1 MTDKERKEKIQE
13 LIAKWTPLAAH
24 GVKLSLGFPKYGS
37 LVISHK
43 KPIIGTTTEF
53 IDGLLIGAGLAPS
66 YYGDYGPCGGSVP
79 WIEWKGPRTCKL
91 AAHFDLIGL

>member
-1 MTDKERKEKIQE
+1 MADQNAERKQAVQA

-24 GVKLSLGFPKYGS
+24 GVKLSLSFKSYGG

-66 YYGDYGPCGGSVP
+66 YFGDYGPFGGQVP
-79 WIEWKGPRTCKL
+79 FIEWKGPAGAK
-91 AAHFDLIGL
+91 G